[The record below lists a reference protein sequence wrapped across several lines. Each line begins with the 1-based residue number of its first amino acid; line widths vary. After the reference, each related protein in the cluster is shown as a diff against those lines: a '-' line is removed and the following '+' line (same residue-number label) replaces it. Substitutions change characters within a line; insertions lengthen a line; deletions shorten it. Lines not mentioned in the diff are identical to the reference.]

1 MSVRSSVA
9 AFSLLFFVNGLGA
22 HEAVDRAHKFE
33 DGGGISGVAVL
44 AESHISVHTWPEKG
58 YAAFDVFMCGNA
70 EPRKALDVF
79 KRAWEIG
86 LVNTT
91 CPAEYGG
98 AEVRSHTL
106 AEVFRLLAAADPN
119 IAQIPQSHF
128 VYLNVLPDCTSGAL
142 PTIRLANPPVSGK
155 VVVKTAKVKATN
167 YKACLALEV
176 PAYVAFYKSSPEFLG
191 DDVLTIEVKYA
202 GGRTDL
208 QKITVNV
215 AGTTPQ
221 QKI

>member
-1 MSVRSSVA
+1 MRGI
-9 AFSLLFFVNGLGA
+9 SLVLGA
-22 HEAVDRAHKFE
+22 ALAA
-33 DGGGISGVAVL
+33 GG
-44 AESHISVHTWPEKG
+44 
-58 YAAFDVFMCGNA
+58 
-70 EPRKALDVF
+70 
-79 KRAWEIG
+79 
-86 LVNTT
+86 
-91 CPAEYGG
+91 
-98 AEVRSHTL
+98 
-106 AEVFRLLAAADPN
+106 LAAAV
-119 IAQIPQSHF
+119 AQTQMVERSVKALQNKDTQIG

-202 GGRTDL
+202 GGRTEL